1 MAAITSATDAASA
14 RTATM
19 IDAYTFVL
27 AMFTGEAWQTS
38 QIASQY
44 NADEI
49 HGFYGAVTGVILGII
64 TRLSPVLQKKI
75 AASLRYGITGDEKH
89 LAEARQGE
97 PPMPGQY
104 L

>member
-19 IDAYTFVL
+19 LDAYTFVL
-27 AMFTGEAWQTS
+27 AMFAGEAWKTG
-38 QIASQY
+38 QIAADY
-44 NADEI
+44 NPDEL
-49 HGFYGAVTGVILGII
+49 HAFYGCVTGVMLGII
-64 TRLSPVLQKKI
+64 TRLSPELQTKI

-89 LAEARQGE
+89 LAEAKRGE